1 MDINSTENDDAVDV
15 HELSDDEEEVDME
28 NIEEATDA
36 VAVND
41 LDFIAEHAATEWNFS
56 VIAASGL
63 QGAELPEQL
72 MVVDDPHD
80 DGDDSSEGERGDEED
95 AGAGAGAGAAA
106 ECSSDSD
113 SDDSECIVDSGGKGK
128 REQWCTEE
136 EVLAD
141 WLQPLAAS
149 CTATSCVILFS
160 HMTQDAACMSYR
172 RNQNHILSCHVIVNL
187 PLIHHLP
194 SSTHHPSTTYHHSPI
209 STHLTPH
216 IPPHP
221 TQTHP
226 TLTGERPRRSA
237 QDASRGAR
245 H

>member
-72 MVVDDPHD
+72 MVVDDPND
-80 DGDDSSEGERGDEED
+80 DDDDSTDGDED
-95 AGAGAGAGAAA
+95 IGAVAVAGAGAAA
-106 ECSSDSD
+106 ESSSDSD
-113 SDDSECIVDSGGKGK
+113 SDDSECIVESGGKGK

-136 EVLAD
+136 EVAATTYPSD
-141 WLQPLAAS
+141 LAAS
-149 CTATSCVILFS
+149 EQLLHVYSYAT
-160 HMTQDAACMSYR
+160 
-172 RNQNHILSCHVIVNL
+172 
-187 PLIHHLP
+187 P
-194 SSTHHPSTTYHHSPI
+194 
-209 STHLTPH
+209 
-216 IPPHP
+216 
-221 TQTHP
+221 
-226 TLTGERPRRSA
+226 
-237 QDASRGAR
+237 
-245 H
+245 